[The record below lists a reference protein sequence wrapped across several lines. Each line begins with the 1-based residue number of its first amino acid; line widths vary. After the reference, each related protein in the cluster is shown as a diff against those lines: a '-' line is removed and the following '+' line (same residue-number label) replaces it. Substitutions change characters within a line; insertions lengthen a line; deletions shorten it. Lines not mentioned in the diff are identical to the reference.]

1 MFQNIIKN
9 KKILKTIKIL
19 FAVLILI
26 TASSFFVSNTQ
37 AWTPP
42 TTPPPG
48 DNVDKPLN
56 VGTEAQSK
64 EGWLGIGIT
73 GEPST
78 ALEVGGQFTSNS
90 GYIVNGLE
98 ISTGDL
104 NVSTGSIGIGTAT
117 PMYDLDV
124 LGNINFTGNLY
135 EDGSEFQTGYWEISG
150 SDIYYNAGNVGIGL
164 TNPSFP
170 LHVSGKARIQSSSD
184 QLFEL
189 QQLGLSGTGGVADNG
204 WNYIAFLDSEG
215 DRQGYFGIDSSGN
228 FLFNPEVS
236 GANVRTN
243 SDFNVSGNINAT
255 DYSVSGVS
263 GADGISCGT
272 DFVLSAP
279 EVDGGIITSASC
291 KTIAEAGGVEGT
303 GADGQ
308 ITYWTGPSTID
319 GASSLTWDSTENRL
333 GIGTDTPTKALDV
346 EGDINFTGTLY
357 QNDSEFQTGYW
368 SQSGSDIYY
377 NDGSV

>member
-73 GEPST
+73 GEPPT

-150 SDIYYNAGNVGIGL
+150 SDIYYNSGKVGIGT
-164 TNPSFP
+164 TNPVNP
-170 LHVSGKARIQSSSD
+170 LQV
-184 QLFEL
+184 
-189 QQLGLSGTGGVADNG
+189 SGTGG
-204 WNYIAFLDSEG
+204 
-215 DRQGYFGIDSSGN
+215 Q
-228 FLFNPEVS
+228 
-236 GANVRTN
+236 
-243 SDFNVSGNINAT
+243 
-255 DYSVSGVS
+255 YS
-263 GADGISCGT
+263 ALPDGFHMGT
-272 DFVLSAP
+272 DGLGNAHLELVTS
-279 EVDGGIITSASC
+279 GGTP
-291 KTIAEAGGVEGT
+291 
-303 GADGQ
+303 
-308 ITYWTGPSTID
+308 YID
-319 GASSLTWDSTENRL
+319 FL
-333 GIGTDTPTKALDV
+333 
-346 EGDINFTGTLY
+346 
-357 QNDSEFQTGYW
+357 NDNS
-368 SQSGSDIYY
+368 
-377 NDGSV
+377 NDRD